1 VYTCIG
7 SVLNEI
13 LSTLLDTWQNLMKKS
28 LRSDPIKREN
38 KVDCTMSRMRDNS
51 TRSNAKPS
59 LKSENE
65 EETARAVPLEEFNQ

>member
-1 VYTCIG
+1 
-7 SVLNEI
+7 
-13 LSTLLDTWQNLMKKS
+13 MKKS

-38 KVDCTMSRMRDNS
+38 KVGCTMRDNS
-51 TRSNAKPS
+51 TGSNAKPS